1 MLFDPLSLR
10 GRSAVVIDVLR
21 ASTTITHALAHGAS
35 AVIPTEQVEQAWEVA
50 KELPVEDRLLGGER
64 ESVTIEGFD
73 LDNSPFSY
81 TPERVTGKTVIFTTT
96 NGTFALQKCSQA
108 ERILIGSFTNLSAI
122 VESLISFQLPV
133 HLVCAG
139 TNRQL
144 TAEDI
149 LFAGAVADRLLTES
163 EGQFELSSVESQMAV
178 DFYRSHRIGTDAF
191 HSAMFGSLGGTNLR
205 KLGLDEDIKRAMDV
219 DRFSIVPEWNPALN
233 RITVSQDER

>member
-1 MLFDPLSLR
+1 MLFDPQSLR

-35 AVIPTEQVEQAWEVA
+35 AVIPTEHVEQAWAVA
-50 KELPVEDRLLGGER
+50 KEIPVEDRLLGGER
-64 ESVTIEGFD
+64 ESLTIEGFD

-96 NGTFALQKCSQA
+96 NGTYALQKCSHAQ
-108 ERILIGSFTNLSAI
+108 RILIGSFTNLSAI
-122 VESLISFQLPV
+122 VKTLIDSQLPV

-163 EGQFELSSVESQMAV
+163 DGQFELHSVESQMAV
-178 DFYRSHRIGTDAF
+178 DFYRSHCIGTEAF
-191 HSAMFGSLGGTNLR
+191 QAAMFESLGGTNLR
-205 KLGLDEDIKRAMDV
+205 KLGLDADIKRAMEV
-219 DRFSIVPEWNPALN
+219 DRFAIVPEWNPTLN
-233 RITVSQDER
+233 RITVSRDE